1 MAIFTNQATLSYG
14 GVTTLSNIV
23 SGEILDALAITKTAV
38 TDTYTVGDALTYVI
52 ALTNSGATSL
62 SGLTVTDNLG
72 AYPFGAGTLTPL
84 TYVPG
89 SLLYYVNGVLQPT
102 PTVTGTSPLTITGIS
117 VPAGGDT
124 ILVYSAIPN
133 AYAPL
138 GTGGQI
144 TNTVGATGAGVL
156 SPLSA
161 TETVTAADTRN
172 LMITKAMTP
181 TTVTEGDT
189 ITYTLTIEN
198 YGTEP
203 IDATD
208 GAIVTDTFD
217 PILTVTGVALNGTPL
232 TEGTDYTYND
242 TTGAFATL
250 SGALPIPAA
259 TAVQNP
265 TTGEWT
271 LVPGTATLTVTGIV

>member
-1 MAIFTNQATLSYG
+1 MATFTNQATLSYG

-23 SGEILDALAITKTAV
+23 AGEILDAIAITKTAV
-38 TDTYTVGDALTYVI
+38 VDTYTAGDATTYVI

-62 SGLTVTDNLG
+62 TGLTVTDDLG
-72 AYPFGAGTLTPL
+72 AYPFGTGTLTPL
-84 TYVPG
+84 TYVTG

-102 PTVTGTSPLTITGIS
+102 PTVTATSPLTITGVG

-124 ILVYSAIPN
+124 VLVYSATPN

-144 TNTVGATGAGVL
+144 VNTATATGTGIL

-161 TETVTAADTRN
+161 TETITAADTGN
-172 LMITKAMTP
+172 LAITKAMTP

-189 ITYTLTIEN
+189 LTYTLTIEN
-198 YGTEP
+198 YGTDP
-203 IDATD
+203 IAAVD

-217 PILTVTGVALNGTPL
+217 PILAITGVALNGTPL
-232 TEGTDYTYND
+232 TEGTDYTYNA

-250 SGALPIPAA
+250 AGALPIPGA
-259 TAVQNP
+259 TAVQDP
-265 TTGEWT
+265 ATGVWT
-271 LVPGTATLTVTGIV
+271 LVPGTATLTVTGVV